1 MGIAVVASLMVAVPL
16 CIGLSEEG
24 YIPIPEAFG
33 QVADTTIS
41 ITNSSGTFDVPAFT
55 NSTGTYPMSDFVL
68 PVTEPEPVFEADPPI
83 TDETLNPPPDDGV
96 PTFSTGTSSTL
107 PNNSLYIQKYTTPTF
122 PDEFNIVIDSLRLL
136 WD

>member
-68 PVTEPEPVFEADPPI
+68 PVTEPESFE
-83 TDETLNPPPDDGV
+83 V
-96 PTFSTGTSSTL
+96 TGFANSSTVATSETDVTTLTDITALESFFPAPIL
-107 PNNSLYIQKYTTPTF
+107 PTG
-122 PDEFNIVIDSLRLL
+122 
-136 WD
+136 

>member
-24 YIPIPEAFG
+24 YIPIPKAFG

-55 NSTGTYPMSDFVL
+55 NSTGTYPISDFVL
-68 PVTEPEPVFEADPPI
+68 PVTEPEPVVEIPFVEPEPF
-83 TDETLNPPPDDGV
+83 V
-96 PTFSTGTSSTL
+96 SQPTGF
-107 PNNSLYIQKYTTPTF
+107 
-122 PDEFNIVIDSLRLL
+122 
-136 WD
+136 